1 MRRPNIVFLL
11 TDNQRADLVGCAGNG
26 IIKTPNLD
34 LLGHRGVRFANA
46 FATTPVC
53 AASRASYLTGLYE
66 RRHQFTFHTPPLR
79 KEFCAISYPAL
90 LKAAGYHTGFI
101 GKFGIAVNGI
111 EPSLED
117 AGALEQMFDHFDNYE
132 HSTDEGYEIRQP
144 DGTIRHLTD
153 ITGDKAVAFIARHS
167 AAAGAR
173 RPFCLSV
180 SFNAPHAQDGDPRHY
195 VWPKAEDGLYRDA
208 VLPEPVNADP
218 AFFAAL
224 PRFIRE
230 SESRVRWHTRFDS
243 ADNYQRHLK
252 GLYRMV
258 SGVDRN
264 VGRIVAALQRHSL
277 ADDTVIIF
285 ASDHGMYYGERGLS
299 DCWQLNEQPL
309 RVPLIICDPRRAP
322 GNWQRPEL
330 ALNIDVAPTI
340 LELGGVPIPN
350 LVQGTQPGTAVRG
363 RPRARLALRVLLR
376 APVRT
381 RRHPQERGPA
391 HRGHQVPAL
400 LRTGSGVRRAVRPAH
415 RPARVGQPRRGP
427 APRGTSG
434 RDAPQV
440 RPAVRGGGALAV
452 GRFEC
457 SRQAVICVMVK
468 PLFDQQGDDIR
479 PSSLVSDAAVM
490 MCLPVFIN
498 STTNSARKSLRLNP
512 WTMALR
518 YFSISLRVLYSSL
531 EMTPRNTAW
540 PRT

>member
-1 MRRPNIVFLL
+1 M
-11 TDNQRADLVGCAGNG
+11 
-26 IIKTPNLD
+26 
-34 LLGHRGVRFANA
+34 RFANA

-195 VWPKAEDGLYRDA
+195 IWPKAEDGLYRDA

-309 RVPLIICDPRRAP
+309 RVPLDH
-322 GNWQRPEL
+322 
-330 ALNIDVAPTI
+330 
-340 LELGGVPIPN
+340 
-350 LVQGTQPGTAVRG
+350 
-363 RPRARLALRVLLR
+363 LR
-376 APVRT
+376 
-381 RRHPQERGPA
+381 
-391 HRGHQVPAL
+391 
-400 LRTGSGVRRAVRPAH
+400 S
-415 RPARVGQPRRGP
+415 
-427 APRGTSG
+427 APRL
-434 RDAPQV
+434 
-440 RPAVRGGGALAV
+440 PAVG
-452 GRFEC
+452 
-457 SRQAVICVMVK
+457 
-468 PLFDQQGDDIR
+468 
-479 PSSLVSDAAVM
+479 
-490 MCLPVFIN
+490 
-498 STTNSARKSLRLNP
+498 SARSWR
-512 WTMALR
+512 
-518 YFSISLRVLYSSL
+518 
-531 EMTPRNTAW
+531 
-540 PRT
+540 